1 MKILFFSSHFR
12 PEPSAP
18 AAHVYERAR
27 LWVQWGHEVTVVTA
41 APSFPEGKV
50 YAGYRNAWRTVEM
63 MDGVRVVRV
72 KSFVTPNAGM
82 VRRTLN
88 HLSFALS
95 AMLQAAREPRPDVV
109 ISTSPPLFTP
119 LGGILYA
126 WPRGIPHVFEIR
138 DLWPASISAV
148 AGLKPGLGYRVLEAL
163 ELWMYRRS
171 RRLISLTRSFVA
183 DLTGRGVPA
192 EKIDVVLN
200 GANLALFVPRPRDE
214 ELKRRL
220 GLEGRFVVGYLGT
233 VGLAHDLGN
242 MVAAAERLRD
252 TPVTF
257 LVVGVGAEK
266 EQLEARVAAA
276 GLDSVRFVERQLK
289 EAMPSFWS
297 ICDLSLVH
305 LKDSPLFAKVV
316 PSKIFESMAMGLPI
330 VYVGP
335 AGEGSQIVEEA
346 GAGVAVPPADPA
358 ALAAAVRGLLTDGER
373 RRRLGAASLAAA
385 PNWSRERHA
394 EGTLGALAKA
404 VGTVSYAER

>member
-27 LWVQWGHEVTVVTA
+27 LWVQGGHEVTVVTA

-50 YAGYRNAWRTVEM
+50 YDGYRNAWRTVEM
-63 MDGVRVVRV
+63 IDGIRVVRV
-72 KSFVTPNAGM
+72 KTYLTPNAGI

-148 AGLKPGLGYRVLEAL
+148 AGLRPGLSYRVLEAL

-183 DLTGRGVPA
+183 DLTRRGVP
-192 EKIDVVLN
+192 EGKIDVVRG
-200 GANLALFVPRPRDE
+200 GANLELFVPRPRDE
-214 ELKRRL
+214 ELKQRVL
-220 GLEGRFVVGYLGT
+220 GLQGRFIVGYLGT

-266 EQLEARVAAA
+266 EHLEAQVRAA
-276 GLDSVRFVERQLK
+276 GLDSVRFVERQFK

-305 LKDSPLFAKVV
+305 LKDSPLFAKVL

-346 GAGVAVPPADPA
+346 GAGVAVPPADPE
-358 ALAAAVRGLLTDGER
+358 ALAAAVRGLFNDAER
-373 RRRLGAASLAAA
+373 RRALGAASLAAA

-394 EGTLGALAKA
+394 EGTLAALEKA
-404 VGTVSYAER
+404 VGGVEER